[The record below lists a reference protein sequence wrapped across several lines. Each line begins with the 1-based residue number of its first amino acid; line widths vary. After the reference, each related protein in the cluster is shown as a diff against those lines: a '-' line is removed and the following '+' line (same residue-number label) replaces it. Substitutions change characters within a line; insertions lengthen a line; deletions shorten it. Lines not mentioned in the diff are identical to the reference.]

1 MAAAATEKP
10 RIVNFGGGTE
20 NSMSLAQLS
29 NWCAKRFGPHDVASD
44 PEPRPFDVPWL
55 VMDSRLAER
64 TWGWQPST
72 PLEAIL
78 QEIAGHAEAHP
89 PWLEMSSAL

>member
-1 MAAAATEKP
+1 MGAAATEKP
-10 RIVNFGGGTE
+10 RILNFGGGTQ

-29 NWCAKRFGPHDVASD
+29 QWCAERFGPHPIASD

-55 VMDSRLAER
+55 VLDSRLAER
-64 TWGWQPST
+64 TWNWQPAQ

-78 QEIAGHAEAHP
+78 QEIAEHAEAHP
-89 PWLEMSSAL
+89 RWLETSAAL